1 MTEMEKQKRQPRGRG
16 LPLPRLVLW
25 TLQGC
30 GYLEGYGHHPG
41 TGFMVILL
49 LSGAAA
55 GSDGGWI
62 GSLIGMAAMACT
74 FGVLY
79 LSGAYSRAKAFH
91 SENISYD
98 RQRVTCLKHG
108 CRQNAKAMA
117 SADNKTPTQDGTR

>member
-1 MTEMEKQKRQPRGRG
+1 MAAPSQNSDPIASAPGACHRRF
-16 LPLPRLVLW
+16 VLW

-41 TGFMVILL
+41 SGFMVILL
-49 LSGAAA
+49 LSGAVA

-62 GSLIGMAAMACT
+62 GSLIGMAAMGCT

-91 SENISYD
+91 SENTLLPRRPEELLSA
-98 RQRVTCLKHG
+98 T
-108 CRQNAKAMA
+108 AK
-117 SADNKTPTQDGTR
+117 